1 MKIIILIIIL
11 DAWNTQEKKLWTHKI
26 PTRKTFVNF
35 CNQKGTMTR
44 WHETHKIH
52 NGTEPTEFSTLTNK
66 KNNQDTSTRTNIN
79 TVSKP
84 NCVRRSICNFNSK
97 IPDRLIYDSDKN
109 ISPKGK
115 RHPKSDNCRKLLSL
129 FWSLFSKIHLCRET
143 RNKTVSQANSEDLS
157 ISRSFIW
164 S

>member
-1 MKIIILIIIL
+1 M
-11 DAWNTQEKKLWTHKI
+11 DAWKTQEKKLWTHKI

-44 WHETHKIH
+44 WHETHKIR
-52 NGTEPTEFSTLTNK
+52 NSTEPTEFSTLTNK
-66 KNNQDTSTRTNIN
+66 KNNQDTSTKQILTLYRNR
-79 TVSKP
+79 
-84 NCVRRSICNFNSK
+84 VRRSICNFNSK

-115 RHPKSDNCRKLLSL
+115 RHSKSDNCRKLLSL

-143 RNKTVSQANSEDLS
+143 SNKTVSQANSEDLS